1 MKKDRQE
8 PRIENVYQ
16 LEGRVPVAKAIPFG
30 LQHVLAMF
38 VANIAPLII
47 IASVAVYNGQPF
59 SVIETARLLQ
69 NCMLIA
75 GIGTMLQL
83 YPVWKIGSGL
93 PVVMGLSFTFLAA
106 CMTAASQDYGVMVG
120 AIIVGGV
127 FEGILGLT
135 AKYWRKIISPILS
148 ACVVVSIGLS
158 ILNVGVSSFGS
169 SAKYPLGSWQNLL
182 VAAITLAAAL
192 IFHTTLKGVAKQL
205 YVLLGMIVG
214 YVVAVCFG
222 MVDFA
227 GMTQTIRELGVVA
240 VPQLFAYTPKFQM
253 GTILSFCLVFIVSAV
268 ETIGDTTATCTGGL
282 GRDITDKEISGS
294 LCVDGFASALSGG
307 VFGCSPITSFSQN
320 VGLISMTHVV
330 NRFTI
335 MFGALAMILGGLF
348 PPIGAF
354 FTTLPD
360 CVLGGCTV
368 IMFGSIMMSGIRMMQ
383 DAGLDQR
390 NVLIAATSLCLGVGV
405 TQVEGF
411 FDNLPPVFG
420 EIFAGNM
427 VAGVFVVGLILELC
441 LAQGPQALRDPVKI
455 GNFFRLCAA
464 DSRLRRFFR
473 VRRKSILYL
482 ADMKRRPA
490 AQSNS
495 VAGDKIQKQG

>member
-1 MKKDRQE
+1 M
-8 PRIENVYQ
+8 PLIYS
-16 LEGRVPVAKAIPFG
+16 I
-30 LQHVLAMF
+30 
-38 VANIAPLII
+38 IAPLII
-47 IASVAVYNGQPF
+47 ISSVAVYQGEAF
-59 SVIETARLLQ
+59 TTIETARLLQ

-227 GMTQTIRELGVVA
+227 GMNQTIRELGVVA

-268 ETIGDTTATCTGGL
+268 
-282 GRDITDKEISGS
+282 
-294 LCVDGFASALSGG
+294 
-307 VFGCSPITSFSQN
+307 
-320 VGLISMTHVV
+320 
-330 NRFTI
+330 
-335 MFGALAMILGGLF
+335 
-348 PPIGAF
+348 
-354 FTTLPD
+354 
-360 CVLGGCTV
+360 
-368 IMFGSIMMSGIRMMQ
+368 
-383 DAGLDQR
+383 
-390 NVLIAATSLCLGVGV
+390 
-405 TQVEGF
+405 
-411 FDNLPPVFG
+411 
-420 EIFAGNM
+420 
-427 VAGVFVVGLILELC
+427 
-441 LAQGPQALRDPVKI
+441 
-455 GNFFRLCAA
+455 
-464 DSRLRRFFR
+464 
-473 VRRKSILYL
+473 
-482 ADMKRRPA
+482 
-490 AQSNS
+490 
-495 VAGDKIQKQG
+495 

>member
-1 MKKDRQE
+1 MKKTAQE
-8 PRIENVYQ
+8 ARIENIYR

-47 IASVAVYNGQPF
+47 ISSVAVYNGQPF
-59 SVIETARLLQ
+59 TAVETARLLQ

-75 GIGTMLQL
+75 GIGTLLQL

-93 PVVMGLSFTFLAA
+93 PVVMGISFTFLAA
-106 CMTAASQDYGVMVG
+106 CLATASQDYGIMVG
-120 AIIVGGV
+120 AIIVGGC

-135 AKYWRKIISPILS
+135 AKYWRRLISPIVS

-169 SAKYPLGSWQNLL
+169 SAAYPLGSWQNLL
-182 VAAITLAAAL
+182 VATITLAAAL
-192 IFHTTLKGVAKQL
+192 VFHTTLKGVAKQL
-205 YVLLGMIVG
+205 YVLLGMMVG
-214 YVVAVCFG
+214 YVVSIFFG

-227 GMTQTIRELGVVA
+227 GMGSTIRELGIVA
-240 VPQLFAYTPKFQM
+240 VPQLFAFKPQFQL
-253 GTILSFCLVFIVSAV
+253 GAILSFCLVFIVSAV
-268 ETIGDTTATCTGGL
+268 ETIGDTTACCTGGL
-282 GRDITDKEISGS
+282 GRDITVEEISGS

-368 IMFGSIMMSGIRMMQ
+368 IMFGSIMMSGIRMMY
-383 DAGLDQR
+383 DAGMTPR
-390 NVLIAATSLCLGVGV
+390 NTLIAATSICIGVGV

-411 FDNLPPVFG
+411 FDQMPAFIG
-420 EIFAGNM
+420 DIFAGNM
-427 VAGVFVVGLILELC
+427 VAGVFVVGLILDIC
-441 LAQGPQALRDPVKI
+441 LPRDP
-455 GNFFRLCAA
+455 
-464 DSRLRRFFR
+464 SRYE
-473 VRRKSILYL
+473 S
-482 ADMKRRPA
+482 M
-490 AQSNS
+490 
-495 VAGDKIQKQG
+495 

>member
-1 MKKDRQE
+1 MKKPDQE
-8 PRIENVYQ
+8 PRIENVYR
-16 LEGRVPVAKAIPFG
+16 LDGRVPIAKAIPFG

-47 IASVAVYNGQPF
+47 IASVAVYNGEPF
-59 SVIETARLLQ
+59 TAIGTARLLQ

-75 GIGTMLQL
+75 GIGTLLQL
-83 YPVWKIGSGL
+83 YPIWKIGSGL
-93 PVVMGLSFTFLAA
+93 PVVMGVSFTFLAA
-106 CMTAASQDYGVMVG
+106 CMATASQDYGIMIG

-135 AKYWRKIISPILS
+135 AKYWRRFISPILS

-169 SAKYPLGSWQNLL
+169 SSAYPLGSWQNLL
-182 VAAITLAAAL
+182 VATITLVSAL
-192 IFHTTLKGVAKQL
+192 VFHTTLKGVAKQL

-214 YVVAVCFG
+214 YVVSIFFG
-222 MVDFA
+222 MVDFSA
-227 GMTQTIRELGVVA
+227 MGDTVSELGIVA
-240 VPQLFAYTPKFQM
+240 IPQLCAFKPQFQL
-253 GTILSFCLVFIVSAV
+253 GAILSFCLVFIVSAV
-268 ETIGDTTATCTGGL
+268 ETIGDTTACCTGGV
-282 GRDITDKEISGS
+282 GRDITAEEVSGS

-368 IMFGSIMMSGIRMMQ
+368 IMFGSIMMSGVRMMH
-383 DAGLDQR
+383 DAGMTPR
-390 NVLIAATSLCLGVGV
+390 NTLIAATSICLGVGV
-405 TQVEGF
+405 TQVDGF
-411 FDNLPPVFG
+411 FNNLPAFIGDV
-420 EIFAGNM
+420 FAGNM
-427 VAGVFVVGLILELC
+427 VAGVFVVGLIMDLL
-441 LAQGPQALRDPVKI
+441 LPRDPK
-455 GNFFRLCAA
+455 CY
-464 DSRLRRFFR
+464 DS
-473 VRRKSILYL
+473 
-482 ADMKRRPA
+482 M
-490 AQSNS
+490 
-495 VAGDKIQKQG
+495 

>member
-1 MKKDRQE
+1 
-8 PRIENVYQ
+8 
-16 LEGRVPVAKAIPFG
+16 
-30 LQHVLAMF
+30 
-38 VANIAPLII
+38 
-47 IASVAVYNGQPF
+47 
-59 SVIETARLLQ
+59 
-69 NCMLIA
+69 
-75 GIGTMLQL
+75 
-83 YPVWKIGSGL
+83 
-93 PVVMGLSFTFLAA
+93 
-106 CMTAASQDYGVMVG
+106 MTAASQDYGVMVG

-441 LAQGPQALRDPVKI
+441 LPKDP
-455 GNFFRLCAA
+455 
-464 DSRLRRFFR
+464 
-473 VRRKSILYL
+473 
-482 ADMKRRPA
+482 KRYETR
-490 AQSNS
+490 
-495 VAGDKIQKQG
+495 